1 MVMTMMEKKM
11 VTTLSALR
19 VMVLTLI
26 MNVTVDIEQNNDMH
40 P

>member
-1 MVMTMMEKKM
+1 MEMTMMEKKM